1 MEATGGDSGSAN
13 SLVALDKPWYF
24 LGLRFSICRM
34 GVD

>member
-1 MEATGGDSGSAN
+1 MEVAGGDSGSAD
-13 SLVALDKPWYF
+13 SLGALDKPWYF